1 MPYGL
6 SRKMRLAFLL
16 QAGVLVLTVLVGVYL
31 SITLIN
37 YGLVKNTL
45 RKEADYFWSLHATS
59 TAQPPPNTHTIRGY
73 LLPTGYSPL
82 SLPENL
88 RGLTPGFHDLKDDDQ
103 LVLVDQREEGR
114 LYLAFQRSQALTL
127 WLWFGIVPML
137 GLLLAMYAVIFV
149 TYRTSKRLVSPVTW
163 LARQVQQWDPRRPES
178 SVLSPQQLPA
188 DMQGDARQLALA
200 LHALAERTGEHVARE
215 RNFTRDASHELRT
228 PLTVIRV
235 ASDIA
240 LAEPALSPKLERSL
254 RRIQRAGR
262 DMEAV
267 TEAFL
272 ILARAEAVMPQ
283 SEEVDVA
290 EIVAYELE
298 QAQLLLADKPVSL
311 SARHDARLI
320 LHAPPRVLHVVIGN
334 LLRNACRYTNRGQI
348 EAVGGGDSVTILD
361 TGIGMNEEALKR
373 AFEPFFRAEPERLQ
387 GSGLG
392 LSIVAR
398 LCARLGWKVEL
409 RSEPGHGTAATIRFA

>member
-45 RKEADYFWSLHATS
+45 RKEADYFWSLHAAS
-59 TAQPPPNTHTIRGY
+59 KAQPPPNTHTIRGY

-82 SLPENL
+82 GLPESL

-114 LYLAFQRSQALTL
+114 LYLVFLRSQALTL

-200 LHALAERTGEHVARE
+200 LHALAQRTGEHVARE

-283 SEEVDVA
+283 SEDVDVA
-290 EIVAYELE
+290 DIVAYELE
-298 QAQLLLADKPVSL
+298 QAEVLLAEKPVGL
-311 SARHDARLI
+311 SARYDARPT

-334 LLRNACRYTNRGQI
+334 LLRNACRYTNRGHI
-348 EAVGGGDSVTILD
+348 EAVVADGAVTILD
-361 TGIGMNEEALKR
+361 TGIGMSEEALKR

-398 LCARLGWKVEL
+398 LCARLGWTVEL
-409 RSEPGHGTAATIRFA
+409 RSQPGHGTAATIRFT

>member
-16 QAGVLVLTVLVGVYL
+16 QASVLVLTVLVGVYL

-45 RKEADYFWSLHATS
+45 RKEADYFWSLHAAS
-59 TAQPPPNTHTIRGY
+59 KAQPPPNTHTIRGY

-82 SLPENL
+82 GLPESL

-114 LYLAFQRSQALTL
+114 LYLVFLRSQALTL

-137 GLLLAMYAVIFV
+137 SLLLAMYAVIFV

-200 LHALAERTGEHVARE
+200 LHALAQRTGEHVARE

-283 SEEVDVA
+283 SEDVDVA
-290 EIVAYELE
+290 DIVAYELE
-298 QAQLLLADKPVSL
+298 QAEVLLAEKPVGL
-311 SARHDARLI
+311 SARYDARPT
-320 LHAPPRVLHVVIGN
+320 LHAPPRVLHVVVGN
-334 LLRNACRYTNRGQI
+334 LLRNACRYTHRGQI
-348 EAVGGGDSVTILD
+348 EAVVGADSVTILD

-409 RSEPGHGTAATIRFA
+409 RSEPGHGTAATIHFV

>member
-16 QAGVLVLTVLVGVYL
+16 QASVLVLTVLVGVYL

-45 RKEADYFWSLHATS
+45 RKEADYFWSLHAAS
-59 TAQPPPNTHTIRGY
+59 KAQPPPNTHTVRGY
-73 LLPTGYSPL
+73 LLPAGHSPL
-82 SLPENL
+82 TLPENL
-88 RGLTPGFHDLKDDDQ
+88 RGLSPGFHDLKDDDQ

-114 LYLAFQRSQALTL
+114 LYLAFLRSQALTL

-200 LHALAERTGEHVARE
+200 LHALAQRTGEHVARE

-283 SEEVDVA
+283 SEDVDVA
-290 EIVAYELE
+290 DIVAYELE
-298 QAQLLLADKPVSL
+298 QAEVLLADKPVGL
-311 SARHDARLI
+311 SARYEARPT
-320 LHAPPRVLHVVIGN
+320 LHAPPRVLHVVVGN

-348 EAVGGGDSVTILD
+348 EAVVGADSVTILD